1 MLKKSISRTFALL
14 ILETI
19 IIAGNNAPDISAFK
33 LIMSLGIVIVLETS
47 IIVNNLY
54 LEILLITVAFVA
66 VPIIQPTISTMLITV
81 FLYALIICDLLNVRK
96 ITKLNNRLKNI
107 ADEGSELEL
116 KLIETNRRLIAEQ
129 DNEIKQATLS
139 ERSRIAREIHDNVG
153 HMLSRAILLLGAI
166 KTVNKDENITKHL
179 ETMQETLDSAM
190 HQMRTSVHDLH
201 DKSFD
206 FRAGVEDTL
215 KALKDYTVITD
226 INLGLNP
233 SPECQLTILAIL
245 KEAVSNIIRHS
256 TADTVNIVLHEHPG
270 FVTLSVSDNGK
281 ISDSFRDE
289 IATGITSGIG
299 LSNIKERAEKM
310 GGFASF
316 TADRG
321 FTVFVN
327 IPSKSENTGRGRQ

>member
-1 MLKKSISRTFALL
+1 MLKKSISRTIAFL
-14 ILETI
+14 ILETLI
-19 IIAGNNAPDISAFK
+19 ITDNNAPVVSAFK
-33 LIMSLGIVIVLETS
+33 LIMSLGIVIVLEAS

-54 LEILLITVAFVA
+54 LEIFLITVPFIA
-66 VPIIQPTISTMLITV
+66 VSILKPTLPVILISV
-81 FLYALIICDLLNVRK
+81 FLYALLICDLLNAQR
-96 ITKLNNRLKNI
+96 ITKLENRLKNI

-116 KLIETNRRLIAEQ
+116 KLVETNRRLIAEQ
-129 DNEIKQATLS
+129 DKEIKQATLS

-153 HMLSRAILLLGAI
+153 HMLSRAILMLGAI

-179 ETMQETLDSAM
+179 DTMQETLDTAM
-190 HQMRTSVHDLH
+190 LQMRTSVHDLH

-206 FRAGVEDTL
+206 FRSGIEDALNT
-215 KALKDYTVITD
+215 LKDYNVIKD
-226 INLGLNP
+226 INLGLDP
-233 SPECQLTILAIL
+233 SPECRLTILAIL

-256 TADTVNIVLHEHPG
+256 TADTVTIVLHEHPG

-310 GGFASF
+310 GGFATF

-327 IPSKSENTGRGRQ
+327 IPSKNENTGRERQ